1 MQFISFCS
9 LFYQGSVWQ
18 RLGADVVAVEFLG
31 HVGGIG
37 IDMEVS
43 KTFQRVLT
51 KQGLK
56 FMLETKVL
64 SAQRSGSTIKVNIES
79 VKDSSKK
86 ETLDCDVLLVSIGRR
101 PYTAQLGL
109 ENVGIKLDERGR
121 VPVNERFQTTV
132 ARSVFVFL
140 YVDQTK
146 QSSI

>member
-1 MQFISFCS
+1 M
-9 LFYQGSVWQ
+9 
-18 RLGADVVAVEFLG
+18 GAEVIAVEFLG
-31 HVGGIG
+31 HVGGVG

-64 SAQRSGSTIKVNIES
+64 GAQRSGSTISVNVES

-86 ETLDCDVLLVSIGRR
+86 ETLECDVLLVSIGRR
-101 PYTAQLGL
+101 PYTAKLGL
-109 ENVGIKLDERGR
+109 EGVGIKLDERGR

-132 ARSVFVFL
+132 PRF
-140 YVDQTK
+140 K
-146 QSSI
+146 